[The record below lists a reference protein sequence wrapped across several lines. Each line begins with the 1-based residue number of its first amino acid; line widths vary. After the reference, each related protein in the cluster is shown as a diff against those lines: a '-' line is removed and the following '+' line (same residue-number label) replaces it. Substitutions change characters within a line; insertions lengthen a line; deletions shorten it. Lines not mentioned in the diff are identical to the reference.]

1 MFTPASNRSR
11 ALNYLSVGFGCR
23 VGLIRQGVPM
33 TPNFALRTWAESA
46 FAAAAILAGGLI
58 FSASPAMTQVPLDV
72 SNYLIGPG
80 DHLQIS
86 VWKNPELSA
95 AVPVRPDGRI
105 STPLVSEVV
114 AAGRTPEELGHDIED
129 RLKKYV
135 TDPIVTVIVASF
147 VGPYSQQVRIVG
159 EAAQPKALPY
169 SAHMTVLDAMIAS
182 GGLTAFASGNRTK
195 LIRKV
200 NGTDVSTTLRL
211 SDLLKDG
218 DLSANIELQPGDTI
232 IIPQSFF

>member
-1 MFTPASNRSR
+1 MFAPASNRSR

-33 TPNFALRTWAESA
+33 TPNFALRAWAKSA

-135 TDPIVTVIVASF
+135 HRS
-147 VGPYSQQVRIVG
+147 YR
-159 EAAQPKALPY
+159 
-169 SAHMTVLDAMIAS
+169 
-182 GGLTAFASGNRTK
+182 NRN
-195 LIRKV
+195 RRQ
-200 NGTDVSTTLRL
+200 LRR
-211 SDLLKDG
+211 
-218 DLSANIELQPGDTI
+218 ALQPAVCALSGRRHNRRPCPIRLT
-232 IIPQSFF
+232 